1 MFGRR
6 RTGAA
11 VWRFS
16 ESRARAPAPDRASA
30 AAPPP
35 PRPHCSGQ
43 GQLQG
48 RRRFYRCDCSRSL
61 VRQCAVGAS
70 EIMHRQTCS
79 RKQRSTKVEKCEA
92 PRCGETV
99 PAPNSSGTR
108 RAPSRLAIS
117 LSRSLAIRGPF
128 SPCYPGEKR
137 REGASRYPGLLLAL
151 LSLSRLLA
159 CSLARLAISLACS
172 LARLLAGSRPKG
184 PPMFLRC
191 ARAVGTVL
199 TQAVAPSPCLVR
211 RFASLS
217 SPKPRPAHTHHPR

>member
-1 MFGRR
+1 M
-6 RTGAA
+6 
-11 VWRFS
+11 WRCS
-16 ESRARAPAPDRASA
+16 ESRARAPAPGCASA

-35 PRPHCSGQ
+35 PRAHCSGQ

-137 REGASRYPGLLLAL
+137 REGASRYPALLLAL
-151 LSLSRLLA
+151 LSRSLARLLACSLARLLACSPCHLSRLLA
-159 CSLARLAISLACS
+159 CSLARWLAPQGATDVSVVR
-172 LARLLAGSRPKG
+172 ARGRHRVDSIRLKLN
-184 PPMFLRC
+184 
-191 ARAVGTVL
+191 L
-199 TQAVAPSPCLVR
+199 TQVDS
-211 RFASLS
+211 
-217 SPKPRPAHTHHPR
+217 

>member
-16 ESRARAPAPDRASA
+16 ESRARAPAPGRASA

-35 PRPHCSGQ
+35 PRAHCSGQ

-99 PAPNSSGTR
+99 PAPNSSATR
-108 RAPSRLAIS
+108 WAPSRLAIC

-151 LSLSRLLA
+151 LSLSR
-159 CSLARLAISLACS
+159 SLACS
-172 LARLLAGSRPKG
+172 LARLLAGS
-184 PPMFLRC
+184 L
-191 ARAVGTVL
+191 ARAPRGHRCFCG
-199 TQAVAPSPCLVR
+199 ARARSAPC
-211 RFASLS
+211 
-217 SPKPRPAHTHHPR
+217 

>member
-1 MFGRR
+1 M
-6 RTGAA
+6 
-11 VWRFS
+11 WRFS
-16 ESRARAPAPDRASA
+16 ESRARAPAPGRASA

-35 PRPHCSGQ
+35 PRAHCSGQ

-99 PAPNSSGTR
+99 PAPNSSATR
-108 RAPSRLAIS
+108 WAPSRLAIC

-151 LSLSRLLA
+151 LSLSR
-159 CSLARLAISLACS
+159 SLACS
-172 LARLLAGSRPKG
+172 LARLLACSPCHLSR
-184 PPMFLRC
+184 LLAC
-191 ARAVGTVL
+191 SLARWLAPQGAPDVSVVRARGRHRVDSIRLKLNL
-199 TQAVAPSPCLVR
+199 TQVDS
-211 RFASLS
+211 
-217 SPKPRPAHTHHPR
+217 

>member
-1 MFGRR
+1 M
-6 RTGAA
+6 
-11 VWRFS
+11 WRFS
-16 ESRARAPAPDRASA
+16 ESRARAPAPGRASA

-35 PRPHCSGQ
+35 PRAHCSGQ

-99 PAPNSSGTR
+99 PAPNSSATR

-117 LSRSLAIRGPF
+117 LARSLSGAPSRLAIRGRKGEKEPLAIRGSF
-128 SPCYPGEKR
+128 SPCY
-137 REGASRYPGLLLAL
+137 L
-151 LSLSRLLA
+151 
-159 CSLARLAISLACS
+159 SLACS
-172 LARLLAGSRPKG
+172 LARLLALLSLSLARS
-184 PPMFLRC
+184 LAC
-191 ARAVGTVL
+191 SLARAPRGHRCFCG
-199 TQAVAPSPCLVR
+199 ARARSAPC
-211 RFASLS
+211 
-217 SPKPRPAHTHHPR
+217 